1 MNSRNIYIL
10 YQRNIGTSDRC
21 EDDLNY
27 TEMSNDVIRFMWEN
41 KISMATLAGHGLG
54 AKLALA
60 TGCYNPER
68 VTGIIGLDG
77 CPMDQSYVQPYQEL
91 NGYLNQLKDVELGK
105 GFTHISEELKE
116 RIKDPK
122 WRSIFHSQLTKDG
135 SRFNWNFNLDLL
147 SRNLSSKHNESL
159 LNWPRNMGLWVGRA
173 LFLFPDYSR
182 YVHLG
187 TNTIAMYNTCIH
199 LKGYNKD
206 IFSIQGDENP
216 LSTNLIMKII
226 GFMSSKIPTETMC

>member
-1 MNSRNIYIL
+1 M
-10 YQRNIGTSDRC
+10 GTSDRC
-21 EDDLNY
+21 EDELNY

-68 VTGIIGLDG
+68 VTGIISLDG
-77 CPMDQSYVQPYQEL
+77 CPMDQTYVQPYQEL
-91 NGYLNQLKDVELGK
+91 NGYLNHLKDIELGR

-122 WRSIFHSQLTKDG
+122 WRSIFHSQLYKEG
-135 SRFNWNFNLDLL
+135 SKFNWNFNLNLL
-147 SRNLSSKHNESL
+147 QRNLSSKQNDCL
-159 LNWPRNMGLWVGRA
+159 FNWPRNMRFWVGRA
-173 LFLFPDYSR
+173 LFLFPEYSR

-187 TNTIAMYNTCIH
+187 TNTIAMYKTCVH
-199 LKGYNKD
+199 LKGFNKD

-216 LSTNLIMKII
+216 LSNNILIKTLDIRI
-226 GFMSSKIPTETMC
+226 RG

>member
-1 MNSRNIYIL
+1 M
-10 YQRNIGTSDRC
+10 GTSDRC
-21 EDDLNY
+21 EDELNY

-68 VTGIIGLDG
+68 VTGIISLDR
-77 CPMDQSYVQPYQEL
+77 CPMDQTYVQPYQEL
-91 NGYLNQLKDVELGK
+91 NGYLNHLKDIELGR

-122 WRSIFHSQLTKDG
+122 WRSIFHSQLYKEG
-135 SRFNWNFNLDLL
+135 SKFNWNFNLNLL
-147 SRNLSSKHNESL
+147 QRNLSSKQNDCL
-159 LNWPRNMGLWVGRA
+159 FNWPRNMRFWVGRA
-173 LFLFPDYSR
+173 LFLFPEYSR

-187 TNTIAMYNTCIH
+187 TNTIAMYKTCVH
-199 LKGYNKD
+199 LKGFNKD

-216 LSTNLIMKII
+216 LSNSLFIKITGYTSLRMI
-226 GFMSSKIPTETMC
+226 TETMH